1 MLILGTGSR
10 NLWHFKLVVGGCNNK
25 AEAIDDR
32 GVSRVSAAFLFHVVA
47 EKFRIGNTMEQE
59 DDEQQQVWSWG
70 AGTDGQ
76 LATGRLQDEHSPQL
90 IRSLSAYGPIVSL
103 SCGGAHVIALTS
115 GGRVVTWGRGISG
128 QLGHGEMVNNLQ
140 PKLVKELEGLVI
152 THVSAGWN
160 HSGFV
165 SETGAI
171 FTCGDGSF
179 GQLGHGDFN
188 SHCYPREVS
197 YFASKPVEQVACGMR
212 HSLML
217 LRGNVENPVYGFGS
231 GKRGQLG
238 ISKDKVKSSSLPQ
251 ITMGLENLK
260 IISIYANG
268 DHSAALSGDGSL
280 YTWGRGFSGAPDA
293 YIPCHFDAAAFPI
306 SDVALGWNHALLL
319 TGEGEV
325 YMLGGDRHGVLG
337 DPQKTPSTADVRGK
351 SEETMMQIIPGL
363 VNLKVVQVATGAEHS
378 AFITDNGSVMTSG
391 WGEHGQLGLGN
402 TNNQT
407 EPRVVTLGL
416 KFTLSHATPR
426 VYCGSGFSFILERH
440 DVSS

>member
-1 MLILGTGSR
+1 
-10 NLWHFKLVVGGCNNK
+10 
-25 AEAIDDR
+25 
-32 GVSRVSAAFLFHVVA
+32 
-47 EKFRIGNTMEQE
+47 MEEDQTTIEE
-59 DDEQQQVWSWG
+59 DDEVQEQVWSWG

-90 IRSLSAYGPIVSL
+90 IRSLSSYGPIVSL

-115 GGRVVTWGRGISG
+115 VGRVVTWGRGTSG
-128 QLGHGEMVNNLQ
+128 QLGHGEMINNLQ
-140 PKLVKELEGLVI
+140 PKLVKGLEVLVI

-179 GQLGHGDFN
+179 GQLGHGDYN
-188 SHCYPREVS
+188 SHCYPRQAS

-212 HSLML
+212 HSLVF

-238 ISKDKVKSSSLPQ
+238 ISKNKVKSSSLPQ

-268 DHSAALSGDGSL
+268 DHSAALSVDGSL

-293 YIPCHFDAAAFPI
+293 YIPCHLDASFPI
-306 SDVALGWNHALLL
+306 NEVALGWNHALLL
-319 TGEGEV
+319 TGGGKV
-325 YMLGGDRHGVLG
+325 FMLGGDRHGVLG
-337 DPQKTPSTADVRGK
+337 DPQKTPTTDVRGK
-351 SEETMMQIIPGL
+351 LEETIMQIIPGL
-363 VNLKVVQVATGAEHS
+363 VNVKIVQVAAGAEHS
-378 AFITDNGSVMTSG
+378 AFITDNGSIMTSG

-402 TNNQT
+402 TNDQT
-407 EPRVVTLGL
+407 EPQVVTLGR
-416 KFTLSHATPR
+416 KFALSRATPR
-426 VYCGSGFSFILERH
+426 VYCGSGFSFILGTS
-440 DVSS
+440 DVGS